1 MDKLT
6 FFDTEKD
13 LRELTGIDTYEGL
26 REAGFY
32 LDDWDWGFVSDE
44 CYVTTKTDE
53 FGCEECVIDSDAP
66 QYVEQILHMMEDYC
80 VGFQHT
86 EYNGKHY
93 YLLYHS

>member
-13 LRELTGIDTYEGL
+13 LRELTGI
-26 REAGFY
+26 
-32 LDDWDWGFVSDE
+32 
-44 CYVTTKTDE
+44 
-53 FGCEECVIDSDAP
+53 
-66 QYVEQILHMMEDYC
+66 YC